1 MTEILK
7 TSNVPDGDV
16 TFKSR
21 SDGKIV
27 IEKENTI
34 VLGPFSQD
42 VLNDFMREHR
52 RAMDR
57 LEEAESGEE

>member
-7 TSNVPDGDV
+7 TSSVPDGNV

-21 SDGKIV
+21 SDGKIL

-34 VLGPFSQD
+34 VLGLGPFSQD
-42 VLNDFMREHR
+42 VLRDFMREHD

-57 LEEAESGEE
+57 LEEA